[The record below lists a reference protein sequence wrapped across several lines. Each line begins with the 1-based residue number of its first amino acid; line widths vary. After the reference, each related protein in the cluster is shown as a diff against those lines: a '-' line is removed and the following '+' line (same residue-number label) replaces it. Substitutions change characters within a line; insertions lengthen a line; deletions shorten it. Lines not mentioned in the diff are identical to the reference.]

1 MAGSS
6 ATLDGSVWRLEA
18 LVEDGNRVPVLADT
32 QVTLEFAGKN
42 LAGSAGCNRYNSSYT
57 VDNEHLSVSQPRQTR
72 MMCPSPTGVME
83 QEGRF
88 LAALHGVSAYRL
100 ADDHLELLGA
110 DGAPVCVFIRTGETP
125 TSQPM

>member
-18 LVEDGNRVPVLADT
+18 LIEDGNRVPVLAGT

-42 LAGSAGCNRYNSSYT
+42 LAGSAGCNRYNASYT
-57 VDNEHLSVSQPRQTR
+57 ADGEHLSVSHPRQTR
-72 MMCPSPTGVME
+72 MMCPKPDGVME

-88 LAALHGVSAYRL
+88 LATLYGASAYRL
-100 ADDHLELLGA
+100 ADDQLELLGA
-110 DGAPVCVFIRTGETP
+110 DG
-125 TSQPM
+125 